1 MTDTKMIQAAQY
13 TDGWNTF
20 IELFTGLNAASA
32 QHLEQLINTLDTLGK
47 EGELS
52 DYQTGFMCA
61 CIFAKNTCRVPK
73 RLTDELTNVVMRG
86 GF

>member
-1 MTDTKMIQAAQY
+1 MTDTKMIQAEQY

-20 IELFTGLNAASA
+20 IELFTGLNAVAA
-32 QHLEQLINTLDTLGK
+32 QHLSDQLINTLG
-47 EGELS
+47 EEVELS